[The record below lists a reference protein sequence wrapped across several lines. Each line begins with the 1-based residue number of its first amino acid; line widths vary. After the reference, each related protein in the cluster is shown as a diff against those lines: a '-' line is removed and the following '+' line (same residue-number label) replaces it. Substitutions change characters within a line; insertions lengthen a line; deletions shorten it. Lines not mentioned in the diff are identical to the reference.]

1 MEAAPAA
8 EDNNPRRVHWE
19 KVVDQGMLC
28 CFFLILL
35 GGFIYFAVSDL
46 RIHLVA
52 PAFRLYSATM
62 SLPDASASEFTAT
75 WDVTV
80 VAFNP
85 NHKLNISFNSLQAA
99 VSYATKVSYATDPS
113 GSAAVLLATKLVP
126 PPPFLTT
133 RARTTHRFTV
143 ETVSAN
149 VGDDVARK
157 ISEGRAHGGGVRF
170 EINLLGQYRY
180 ASYDKS
186 PRIFKACYQV
196 EFEFSPGNST
206 GALTRTRQP
215 IECEHYARSH
225 T

>member
-1 MEAAPAA
+1 MEDAPAA

-19 KVVDQGMLC
+19 KVVDVGILC
-28 CFFLILL
+28 CIFGTLL
-35 GGFIYFAVSDL
+35 GGFIYFAVMDL
-46 RIHLVA
+46 RIHLVD

-62 SLPDASASEFTAT
+62 SLPNASASEFTAT

-85 NHKLNISFNSLQAA
+85 NHNLNISFNSLQAA

-113 GSAAVLLATKLVP
+113 GSAAVMLATKLVP
-126 PPPFLTT
+126 PPSLLTT

-157 ISEGRAHGGGVRF
+157 ISEGRAHGGVRF

-186 PRIFKACYQV
+186 PRMIKACYQV

-206 GALTRTRQP
+206 GTLTRTRQP
-215 IECEHYARSH
+215 FECEHYARSH